1 MRNYEA
7 GIEIEAELLKAY
19 ENCEERRDASYE
31 NITHEG
37 MVRIL
42 HLKNRTNSL
51 FKRRCDAARDV
62 IDMIAKRVG
71 IDPESTYLFLYA
83 PDPEGSSP
91 IIAKMDEY
99 FGRGGDKVKLKK
111 RIGELE
117 AENAVLRSLIQK

>member
-1 MRNYEA
+1 MRNYES
-7 GIEIEAELLKAY
+7 GIEIETELLKAY

-31 NITHEG
+31 NITREG

-71 IDPESTYLFLYA
+71 IDPESTYLCDLGKHIGPRFVFA
-83 PDPEGSSP
+83 SVPHGNSP
-91 IIAKMDEY
+91 H
-99 FGRGGDKVKLKK
+99 G
-111 RIGELE
+111 
-117 AENAVLRSLIQK
+117 NT

>member
-1 MRNYEA
+1 MRNYEL
-7 GIEIEAELLKAY
+7 GIEIETELLKAY

-31 NITHEG
+31 NVTREG

-91 IIAKMDEY
+91 IVAKMDEY
-99 FGRGGDKVKLKK
+99 FDRGGDKVKLKK

-117 AENAVLRSLIQK
+117 TENAVLRSLIQK